1 MTDEDETLGAAF
13 TAALRALVSDVE
25 PTDRLRDWVETE
37 LRSQPP
43 KPTEPKR
50 RSTRRRLLGI
60 LTPTVNRRLRSPLT
74 AAVSLVA
81 LGAGVLAF
89 MVPFG
94 VSVGTHAAWARTVL
108 TRASAFIRSRAR
120 GPLYT
125 DVTTITRGG
134 ALARRTSISRTV
146 TWQLGADVAST
157 TRYLY
162 PRRAEIEESVF
173 RGRRVAVFD
182 PATNTIRES
191 LNPRGGS
198 MTYAPILQALTR
210 LDPGQVQR
218 LQLGRHLAAGPAAG
232 PSVVSKVMIIL
243 MRSSG
248 TRAVRTRQR
257 GVRAIRLSNR
267 AWAGVIYL
275 SPMTY
280 APREIYWTDVPGNA
294 SHGSQTLIINA
305 YREVKP
311 SKFPQNIFDL
321 TRRHPAAKIEHT
333 S

>member
-1 MTDEDETLGAAF
+1 MTDEDESLGADF

-25 PTDRLRDWVETE
+25 PTDRLKDWVATE

-50 RSTRRRLLGI
+50 PSTRRRLLAI
-60 LTPTVNRRLRSPLT
+60 PTPVNRRLRSPVT
-74 AAVSLVA
+74 AAMSLVA

-94 VSVGTHAAWARTVL
+94 ASVGTHAAWARTVL
-108 TRASAFIRSRAR
+108 TRASAFIRNSAR

-134 ALARRTSISRTV
+134 ALARRTSISRAV
-146 TWQLGADVAST
+146 TWQLGADVATT
-157 TRYLY
+157 TRYLS

-173 RGRRVAVFD
+173 RGRRVALFD

-191 LNPRGGS
+191 LNPRGGAMS
-198 MTYAPILQALTR
+198 YAPILQALTR
-210 LDPGQVQR
+210 LDPEQVQR
-218 LQLGRHLAAGPAAG
+218 LQLSRDLAGRTGAG
-232 PSVVSKVMIIL
+232 PSVVSKVMTSL

-248 TRAVRTRQR
+248 TRALRTRER
-257 GVRAIRLSNR
+257 GLGAIRLSNR

-275 SPMTY
+275 SPKTY
-280 APREIYWTDVPGNA
+280 APREIYWTNVPGSA
-294 SHGSQTLIINA
+294 SHGSQTVIINA
-305 YREVKP
+305 YREVKS
-311 SKFPQNIFDL
+311 SKFPHNIFDL
-321 TRRHPAAKIEHT
+321 TRRHPTAKIEHT